1 MASDSG
7 LMQAVEQL
15 GYRVT
20 VGDVAA
26 QAGIQVGVAQRALM
40 ALAADVGA
48 HMQVAESGD
57 IAYLFPPNFRQILAD
72 KAARQ
77 QWQEIWAKIWA
88 VLFYCIRIS
97 FGIFLILSVVM
108 ITVAI
113 LLVLL
118 AGRSGAFGSGNGSN
132 DDDWDDLSGA
142 LGTSFSGWGFSPDF
156 LWYLLPG
163 QRDPAV
169 RDRPGQPI
177 NFLEAVFSFMFGDG
191 NPNANLAERGWQQ
204 LGALIR
210 QNRGAVIAEQ
220 IVPYLVVPPAR
231 LRVEGT
237 DEQHVLP
244 VLVQFNGVPQV
255 SDTGDIVYQFP
266 DLQTT
271 AGDTP
276 QRQPPQQQTQ
286 LQPALEEKLWLF
298 SRASST
304 QVLWAIGLGLA
315 NIVGALVLR
324 ELIVNHEV
332 FGFLGFMRSILWL
345 LLTYGIGFLAIPA
358 VRYGLLLNRNQ
369 KIAER
374 NFQRQHLATELD
386 NQLATSPDLERKLKF
401 AQQFAQQNYLG
412 ESDLAY
418 TTETDLA
425 EQEAQQ
431 KAKIDAEWQRRLE
444 RGER

>member
-7 LMQAVEQL
+7 LIQAVEQL

-77 QWQEIWAKIWA
+77 QWQETWAKIWA
-88 VLFYCIRIS
+88 VLFYCVRIS

-113 LLVLL
+113 LFVLL
-118 AGRSGAFGSGNGSN
+118 AGSASQGSSKSRDGDEDISGE
-132 DDDWDDLSGA
+132 LSGA
-142 LGTSFSGWGFSPDF
+142 LSSIGWGFSPDF

-169 RDRPGQPI
+169 RHRPGQSI

-191 NPNANLAERGWQQ
+191 NPNANLAKRGWQQ

-210 QNRGAVIAEQ
+210 QNRGVVIAEQ

-237 DEQHVLP
+237 DENHVLP

-276 QRQPPQQQTQ
+276 QRRPPQSQTQ
-286 LQPALEEKLWLF
+286 LPPALEEKLWLF

-304 QVLWAIGLGLA
+304 QVLWAIGLGLV

-332 FGFLGFMRSILWL
+332 FGFLGLMRSILWL

-358 VRYGLLLNRNQ
+358 VRYGLLLDRNQ

-374 NFQRQHLATELD
+374 NFQRQHLATDLE
-386 NQLATSPDLERKLKF
+386 NQLATFPDLARKLQF
-401 AQQFAQQNYLG
+401 AQQFSQQNYLD

-425 EQEAQQ
+425 EQEAHQ

-444 RGER
+444 RGDSR

>member
-40 ALAADVGA
+40 SLAADVGA

-77 QWQEIWAKIWA
+77 QWQETWAKIWA
-88 VLFYCIRIS
+88 VLFYCVRIS

-118 AGRSGAFGSGNGSN
+118 ASSASQGGSN
-132 DDDWDDLSGA
+132 DGDQDISGDLSGA
-142 LGTSFSGWGFSPDF
+142 LNSIGWGFSPDF
-156 LWYLLPG
+156 LWYLVPG
-163 QRDPAV
+163 HRDPAV
-169 RDRPGQPI
+169 RHRPGQSI

-191 NPNANLAERGWQQ
+191 NPNANLAKRSWQQ

-210 QNRGAVIAEQ
+210 QNRGTVIAEQ
-220 IVPYLVVPPAR
+220 MVPYLVSPPAR
-231 LRVEGT
+231 LSVEGT
-237 DEQHVLP
+237 DEKHVLP

-255 SDTGDIVYQFP
+255 SQAGDIIYQFP

-276 QRQPPQQQTQ
+276 KRQPK

-304 QVLWAIGLGLA
+304 QVLWAIGLGLV

-324 ELIVNHEV
+324 ELIVNQEI

-358 VRYGLLLNRNQ
+358 VRYWMLLDRNQ

-374 NFQRQHLATELD
+374 NFQRQHLATELE
-386 NQLATSPDLERKLKF
+386 NQLAASPDLERKLKF

-412 ESDLAY
+412 DADLAY

-444 RGER
+444 RGDSR

>member
-1 MASDSG
+1 MASDSA

-26 QAGIQVGVAQRALM
+26 QAGMQVGLAQRALM

-48 HMQVAESGD
+48 NMQVAESGE
-57 IAYLFPPNFRQILAD
+57 IAYLFPQNFRQILAD

-77 QWQEIWAKIWA
+77 QWQETWAKIWSA
-88 VLFYCIRIS
+88 LFYCVRIS

-118 AGRSGAFGSGNGSN
+118 ASSTSQGRSKSRDGDEDISGE
-132 DDDWDDLSGA
+132 LSGA
-142 LGTSFSGWGFSPDF
+142 LNSIGWGFSPDF

-169 RDRPGQPI
+169 RHRPGQSI

-191 NPNANLAERGWQQ
+191 NPNANLAKRGWQQ

-220 IVPYLVVPPAR
+220 IVPYLVSPPTR
-231 LRVEGT
+231 LSVEGT
-237 DEQHVLP
+237 DEKHVLP

-255 SDTGDIVYQFP
+255 SDAGDIIYQFP

-271 AGDTP
+271 AGEAP
-276 QRQPPQQQTQ
+276 RRQPQ
-286 LQPALEEKLWLF
+286 LRPALEEKLWLF

-304 QVLWAIGLGLA
+304 QVLWAIGLGLV
-315 NIVGALVLR
+315 NVVGALVLR
-324 ELIVNHEV
+324 EVITNEQML
-332 FGFLGFMRSILWL
+332 GFLGFIRSILWL

-358 VRYGLLLNRNQ
+358 VRYWLLLDRNQ

-374 NFQRQHLATELD
+374 NFQRQHLATELEH
-386 NQLATSPDLERKLKF
+386 QLAASPVLARKLKF
-401 AQQFAQQNYLG
+401 AQQFAQQNYLD

-425 EQEAQQ
+425 EQETQQ

-444 RGER
+444 NGDSR